1 MSAGLLLVVVRPGP
15 VGQTLGLLLDL
26 YWVVLLAHVI
36 FSWIPRTPEP
46 LVPLQLGVRRLVDP
60 VLAPLRKVIPP
71 LRIGGVALDLSIL
84 VLFFGLTLFLR
95 PIAASLPF

>member
-1 MSAGLLLVVVRPGP
+1 MTQPLLVAMVSPGP
-15 VGQTLGLLLDL
+15 VGQALGLLLDL
-26 YWVVLLAHVI
+26 YWFVLLAHVI

-71 LRIGGVALDLSIL
+71 LRLGGVALDLSIL

-95 PIAASLPF
+95 PLAASLPF

>member
-1 MSAGLLLVVVRPGP
+1 VSDGLLLAVVGPGP
-15 VGQTLGLLLDL
+15 VGQTLVLLLDL
-26 YWVVLLAHVI
+26 YWVVLLAHVV

-71 LRIGGVALDLSIL
+71 LRIGGIALDLSIL

>member
-1 MSAGLLLVVVRPGP
+1 MVGPGP
-15 VGQTLGLLLDL
+15 IGQTLGLLLDL

-71 LRIGGVALDLSIL
+71 LRLGGVALDLSIL

-95 PIAASLPF
+95 PLAASLPF